1 MNTATGLEQMI
12 VAINAAYLDLQK
24 SNEWF
29 AERDFAIR
37 SYVGGN
43 SEWASWDDE
52 ASALALLDIQ
62 AALQLPAD
70 ECKSRVQRIIAGLIQ
85 HAATG
90 HSNQMERNGRLG

>member
-1 MNTATGLEQMI
+1 MQLEKI
-12 VAINAAYLDLQK
+12 IAEINNSTNDIRKCLD
-24 SNEWF
+24 WYT
-29 AERDFAIR
+29 ERDFAIR